1 MTRPMVSTTFLSP
14 VRVLIVDDHTLLA
27 HALETAFSHDP
38 EIEVVGCATSIAE
51 AVQLVSNGPV
61 DIAVIDFHLPDG
73 NGAEAAERLR
83 ALNPAVRTAI
93 LTADGSGETF
103 AAAVDAGIN
112 GFAHKW
118 QPLTDVIDLVKRV
131 ARGEQVLPTADLL
144 ALVDRQRRQHSK
156 AQNLAQS
163 LSPLTARERQILDR
177 VTDGLDNRT
186 IAATMGISPATV
198 RSHVQRILGKLG
210 LHSKLEA
217 MAWAND
223 AGLRSRAS

>member
-1 MTRPMVSTTFLSP
+1 
-14 VRVLIVDDHTLLA
+14 VDDHTLLA